1 MIQCVG
7 SRDEERPYC
16 SRICCSEAIKNAL
29 KIKEMAPS
37 TNIYILYRDIRT
49 YGFKESYYTK
59 ARLNDVVFVR
69 YEDDSKPSVTKN
81 GQGLLVEVLDQVL
94 GLPIEI
100 AADLVV
106 LSTGI
111 IPNEGNETIA
121 QLLKVPLDSNGF
133 FLEAHM
139 KLRPIDFATDGIYL
153 CGLAHSAK
161 AVEESIIQA
170 KAASSRAAT
179 VLSRDRIELE
189 AIISQVID
197 ENCDGCAFC
206 IEPCPYNALTLL
218 EYMRKGVVKKT
229 VETNEIDCKG
239 CGCCQATC
247 PKKGIIVRGFR
258 LDQLAA
264 QLNSA
269 LEAT

>member
-1 MIQCVG
+1 MASNSATNDAHSIIG
-7 SRDEERPYC
+7 ILPHPW
-16 SRICCSEAIKNAL
+16 AL
-29 KIKEMAPS
+29 LS
-37 TNIYILYRDIRT
+37 
-49 YGFKESYYTK
+49 F
-59 ARLNDVVFVR
+59 
-69 YEDDSKPSVTKN
+69 
-81 GQGLLVEVLDQVL
+81 
-94 GLPIEI
+94 
-100 AADLVV
+100 LVV
-106 LSTGI
+106 LSAGI

-139 KLRPIDFATDGIYL
+139 KLRPIDFSTDGIYM

-161 AVEESIIQA
+161 AIEESIIQA

-179 VLSRDRIELE
+179 VLSMDRIELE
-189 AIISQVID
+189 ATTSYVID

-218 EYMRKGVVKKT
+218 EYMRNGVVRKT

-264 QLNSA
+264 QLNAA
-269 LEAT
+269 LEVT